1 MKHSPLALA
10 LAQAVLDRRAAY
22 RNGIRVRLLP
32 SGGSGAY
39 SVELRIDGLTRRRW
53 VVRKQAA

>member
-1 MKHSPLALA
+1 MTHSPLALA

-22 RNGIRVRLLP
+22 RNGLRVRLLP
-32 SGGSGAY
+32 SGGPGAY
-39 SVELRIDGLTRRRW
+39 SLELRVDGQTRRRW